1 MSVYVVTGGEGFI
14 GRNLVSRI
22 RKSGDTAISVDITG
36 NPDFKVSVADF
47 AGIRSAFKGCDG
59 VFHLAAITSPPQF
72 EDDLMGG
79 FLNNVNGTLNVLRAA
94 QENGASRVVFASSS
108 ATYGSLPHVA
118 DESMLSYE
126 HENMYPLTKAIG
138 ELLGKFFNRRSEI
151 EFVAM
156 RYFNTY
162 GFGENTKSL
171 YSSVIWKFVEAASRS
186 EDIVIFGDGSQ
197 SRDFVYVGDVAEATF
212 QAMTRGKPGESYN
225 VGTGVST
232 DFNTIAEQ
240 VVEISGTS
248 SRIVHVKNPFRNYQM
263 FTQADI
269 SKLSTQLGWKPGT
282 SLREGIALLL
292 DHANEERKRR

>member
-1 MSVYVVTGGEGFI
+1 MSVYAVTGGEGFI

-36 NPDFKVSVADF
+36 NPDIKVSVADF
-47 AGIRSAFKGCDG
+47 DGIISAFKGCDG

-72 EDDLMGG
+72 EEDLMGG
-79 FLNNVNGTLNVLRAA
+79 FSSNVNGTLNVLRAA
-94 QENGASRVVFASSS
+94 HENGASRVVFASSS
-108 ATYGSLPHVA
+108 ATYGSLPHIA

-138 ELLGKFFNRRSEI
+138 ELLGTFFNRRSEI

-171 YSSVIWKFVEAASRS
+171 YSSVIWKFVEAASRA
-186 EDIVIFGDGSQ
+186 EDIVVFGDGSQ
-197 SRDFVYVGDVAEATF
+197 SRDFVYVEDVAEATY
-212 QAMTRGKPGESYN
+212 QAMIRGKPGESYN

-232 DFNTIAEQ
+232 DFNSIAKQ
-240 VVEISGTS
+240 VMEISGAH
-248 SRIVHVKNPFRNYQM
+248 SRIVHVQNPFRNYQM
-263 FTQADI
+263 FTQADL
-269 SKLSTQLGWKPGT
+269 SKISTQIGWKPRI
-282 SLREGIALLL
+282 SLRDGISLLL
-292 DHANEERKRR
+292 DRAAESRKG